1 MQRNAEADRP
11 SLTWRA
17 QRLINGREWT
27 MAHWIEATAE
37 HNRRPVRV
45 NADAI
50 AYIVQ
55 EHIDGPT
62 HVHFVGSDFTSGK
75 PDLLVVEKP
84 DVLIARI
91 ERPR

>member
-1 MQRNAEADRP
+1 MERNAKADQP

-17 QRLINGREWT
+17 QRLINAREWT

-37 HNRRPVRV
+37 HNRRRVRI

-62 HVHFVGSDFTSGK
+62 HVHFVGSDFASGK
-75 PDLLVVEKP
+75 PDLLVIEKP